1 MDAEKKRNVFAQCTV
16 ESVTAFQLSLR
27 QKKRDQ
33 NMTSIPSDV
42 DKVKAAEQDAPA
54 SQVDQVIM
62 LKDFPN
68 CLADAEALVS
78 HGLSKLHGVYLIEE
92 LFMRDI
98 DDDQEDEEVAKQ
110 QTQSQFG
117 EKAASVEGSGGE
129 QEVKPKEKLFNL
141 LAERAQVFNDTVQ
154 INRLF
159 KKQALDSELR

>member
-1 MDAEKKRNVFAQCTV
+1 
-16 ESVTAFQLSLR
+16 
-27 QKKRDQ
+27 
-33 NMTSIPSDV
+33 MTSIPSDV

-98 DDDQEDEEVAKQ
+98 DDDQEDEEVAK
-110 QTQSQFG
+110 
-117 EKAASVEGSGGE
+117 
-129 QEVKPKEKLFNL
+129 
-141 LAERAQVFNDTVQ
+141 
-154 INRLF
+154 
-159 KKQALDSELR
+159 